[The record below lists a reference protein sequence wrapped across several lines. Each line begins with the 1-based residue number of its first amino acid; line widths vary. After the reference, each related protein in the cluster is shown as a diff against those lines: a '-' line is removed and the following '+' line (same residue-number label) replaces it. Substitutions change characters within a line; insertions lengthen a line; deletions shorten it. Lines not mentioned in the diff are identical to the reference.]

1 MADSIYGLHVCT
13 RRVVAV
19 ETDAS
24 TSGGSPTCRCGR
36 LEFVI
41 DETLWPAPAKLNL
54 FLHVTGRRPDGYHEL
69 QTVFQLIDLSDTI
82 AISVREGG
90 RIERPDGP
98 VGVDPEMDLTVRA
111 ARALQTAA
119 DCRLGATLRV
129 RKRIPMGGGLGGGSS
144 DAATVLLGLNHLW
157 GCGMSLDE
165 LARIG
170 LPLGADVPVFVRG
183 SSAWGQGVGED
194 LQPLQLPETWYVVI
208 HPGVSVGTHE
218 VFQSPEL
225 TRNSPVITIRAFF
238 QSGGRN
244 DCEPVVRARFP
255 EVADALDWLG
265 QFASARLTGT
275 GSCIFAPCATAID
288 AERLAARVP
297 DRWTSYVARGLNVSP
312 VHELLLTRGPA

>member
-1 MADSIYGLHVCT
+1 VT
-13 RRVVAV
+13 
-19 ETDAS
+19 
-24 TSGGSPTCRCGR
+24 
-36 LEFVI
+36 

-69 QTVFQLIDLSDTI
+69 QTVFQLIDLCDTI
-82 AISVREGG
+82 AISIREDG

-98 VGVDPEMDLTVRA
+98 PGVDPEADLTVRA
-111 ARALQTAA
+111 ARALQQAA
-119 DCRLGATLRV
+119 GCRLGTTLRV

-144 DAATVLLGLNHLW
+144 DAATVLLGLNEVW
-157 GCGMSLDE
+157 GCGLRVDE
-165 LARIG
+165 LATLG

-194 LQPLQLPETWYVVI
+194 LQPLELPEAWYVVI
-208 HPGVSVGTHE
+208 HPGVAVGTRD
-218 VFQSPEL
+218 VFQSSEL

-255 EVADALDWLG
+255 EVAEALDWLG
-265 QFASARLTGT
+265 KFAPARLTGT

-297 DRWTSYVARGLNVSP
+297 DRWTSYVAQGLNVSP
-312 VHELLLTRGPA
+312 VHELLRGRDVSA